1 MSVPPALIFSLHQ
14 PVLVRHCSCNQFDQS
29 FRCAAAV
36 VQQVLRH
43 ALLLRNLQSVAGTLE
58 LYAISDLHTDYAANM
73 EWVQQL
79 DMTSRGSSSSSS
91 SSSVLIVAGDVSDD
105 IGILR

>member
-1 MSVPPALIFSLHQ
+1 
-14 PVLVRHCSCNQFDQS
+14 
-29 FRCAAAV
+29 
-36 VQQVLRH
+36 
-43 ALLLRNLQSVAGTLE
+43 LE

-79 DMTSRGSSSSSS
+79 DMSSRGGSSSS

-105 IGILR
+105 IGLLR